1 MYRELVLELTKG
13 NEWVKVQPPCSE
25 TVISEAEKVVGYSF
39 PEELKN
45 LLREMNGDKW
55 LFLSAEEIIENVK
68 LNREIFLPL
77 FEEDY
82 SKEEYQERVDRF
94 IFFATN
100 GCGDY
105 YCYRVCPNG
114 TADKSVIYIWE
125 HEYIG
130 DNVVG
135 QPKPHALSHSWER
148 GRLWRIYPRR
158 LPEKKHSRDRRSRA
172 GRRKR
177 RCDAPLTARS
187 RPC

>member
-1 MYRELVLELTKG
+1 MYRELVLELSKG

-25 TVISEAEKVVGYSF
+25 VVISEAEKVVGYSF

-130 DNVVG
+130 D
-135 QPKPHALSHSWER
+135 SCC
-148 GRLWRIYPRR
+148 WRPVANNIKELIVRYCNG
-158 LPEKKHSRDRRSRA
+158 EI
-172 GRRKR
+172 
-177 RCDAPLTARS
+177 
-187 RPC
+187 

>member
-77 FEEDY
+77 LRKIIAKKNIRNEWIGSY
-82 SKEEYQERVDRF
+82 SSQRMGAV
-94 IFFATN
+94 IIIVTVFA
-100 GCGDY
+100 
-105 YCYRVCPNG
+105 
-114 TADKSVIYIWE
+114 
-125 HEYIG
+125 
-130 DNVVG
+130 
-135 QPKPHALSHSWER
+135 QM
-148 GRLWRIYPRR
+148 GRLI
-158 LPEKKHSRDRRSRA
+158 RA
-172 GRRKR
+172 
-177 RCDAPLTARS
+177 
-187 RPC
+187 

>member
-125 HEYIG
+125 HEYMLRHGSSLSAVRERRIEYELSYDRPTG
-130 DNVVG
+130 AG
-135 QPKPHALSHSWER
+135 AALPPFKNTLGHFV
-148 GRLWRIYPRR
+148 L
-158 LPEKKHSRDRRSRA
+158 RS
-172 GRRKR
+172 
-177 RCDAPLTARS
+177 
-187 RPC
+187 